1 MKNILKFSF
10 VLIAITLCS
19 FGLKAQPEF
28 TVNWESDCDY
38 QTTSAKYIVTWAL
51 VYMPTSTVVA
61 NGTSPELNYQAISY
75 TVTIYNWDCD
85 KDDYPLNYRAVAQV
99 QRFEGTTLTCT
110 GQRLSGAKRCSE
122 LYDGF
127 SFTVQMSAP

>member
-1 MKNILKFSF
+1 MKNILKFSIILF
-10 VLIAITLCS
+10 LITLCS
-19 FGLKAQPEF
+19 LGLKAQPHF

-51 VYMPTSTVVA
+51 IYLPTSEIIA
-61 NGTSPELNYQAISY
+61 SGTSPQLDYLATFYPVSIDG
-75 TVTIYNWDCD
+75 WDCD
-85 KDDYPLNYRAVAQV
+85 KDDYPLNYRAFATV

>member
-10 VLIAITLCS
+10 VLIVITLCS
-19 FGLKAQPEF
+19 LGLKAQPQF

-38 QTTSAKYIVTWAL
+38 QTTSAKYTVTWAL
-51 VYMPTSTVVA
+51 IYLPTLNSVA
-61 NGTSPELNYQAISY
+61 NGSIANLDYLQTSHTFFI
-75 TVTIYNWDCD
+75 TNWDCD
-85 KDDYPLNYRAVAQV
+85 KDDFPLNYKVVAQV